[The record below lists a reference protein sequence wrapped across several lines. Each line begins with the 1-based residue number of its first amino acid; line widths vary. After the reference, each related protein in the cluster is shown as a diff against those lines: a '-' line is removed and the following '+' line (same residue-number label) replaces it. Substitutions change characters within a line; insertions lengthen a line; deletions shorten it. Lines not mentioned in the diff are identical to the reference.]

1 MFTALPLLIIPILLY
16 NLIAIAQIVA
26 GNPDQAHAGL
36 VAELFSV
43 PMPSGGQWS
52 VSGGDLLILLG
63 LFMLFFELVKS
74 TSSEKVA
81 IVNHSLSMVL
91 FIVALV
97 EFLLLPGFATSTFF
111 LLTMM
116 VLLDVVAGFTVTII
130 SARKDFEFGGG

>member
-1 MFTALPLLIIPILLY
+1 VFTALPLLIIPILLY
-16 NLIAIAQIVA
+16 NLIAIAQIVS

-52 VSGGDLLILLG
+52 VAGGDLLILLG
-63 LFMLFFELVKS
+63 LFMLFFELIKS
-74 TSSEKVA
+74 TSSEHVA

-111 LLTMM
+111 LLSMM

-130 SARKDFEFGGG
+130 SARRDFGN